1 MIDMVVKMLILMG
14 FVIGMGF
21 SATTTHK
28 ERPKRVLLDTDVD
41 IDDIFALLYLLKQN
55 RSEIDLKAITINAN
69 LFTDP
74 GHSINQ
80 IYDVL
85 YMMDRDDIVV
95 GVGGISPNGDIE
107 PNVGGYLPIIEQ
119 ETSTIGYCRYRQAI
133 PIGQGGRLDTD
144 TNYGL
149 RKSFLPQG
157 ERRYVPLKQPTA
169 QQVMKDTIS
178 SGPIIL
184 FIIGAQTNLA
194 LFLMSNPDLKKNIE
208 HIFIMGGG
216 VRSKNPTGCCPKHA
230 NTSSSCIP
238 NQCGDRG
245 NLFTAYTSN
254 PYAEFNM
261 FGDPFAAYQVL
272 HSGIPITLVPLDA
285 TNTIPINKKVFLEF
299 EKRQSTYEAKYCYL
313 SLKIIHDTWFDDQ
326 FYKSYFMWDSFLS
339 GIAVS
344 IIQNGFKPNGENEF
358 AEMEY
363 INITVVTSNIPYGI
377 KPDGSNPFFDNRVI
391 PKFDLKKNGVHS
403 GHCQTSIEDPFCIV
417 HGGNE
422 KGICQDGYT
431 REENSSDAVL
441 VLVAQKAKVNQN
453 SSSPLN
459 RQFFESFLSKLNEP
473 SQSGRFNLA
482 SQFPYYR
489 EILYKPD
496 FSKQKLG
503 KPVIF
508 DIDMSAGDFLTLIY
522 LLKVPVEIINLKGI
536 LISGNGWAN
545 AGTIEVVY
553 DILHMMGRDDIP
565 IGLGAMT
572 PLGVPSSSCN
582 YVRAIPHGSG
592 GLIDSDTLFGL
603 ARDLPKSPRRYSAEN
618 SALYGFIRNTS
629 HPRFRQKLSNEIWES
644 ISSEIY
650 TKGRKMTLLT
660 NGPLTN
666 LANIIKKYKKAK
678 MLIQEVYVVG
688 GHIFNNNTKEEGNI
702 FSIPSNQYSEFNF
715 YLDPMAAKI
724 VLESKLSVTM
734 IPLNARR
741 KVSSFPHML
750 EKLQPWRYETP
761 ESKFTYNLISTM
773 YVLQQNNGR
782 KYHHVDMFLGEILG
796 AAFLANDPSL
806 KASAE
811 TKSVYVL
818 ADGNMSTDGQTL
830 IGKQGEGKPVKI
842 LQNIDSGGYYKHFTG
857 LLGSKKQSA
866 VIGSFEEQKVQW
878 STPPYEIE
886 II

>member
-1 MIDMVVKMLILMG
+1 MERLIKMFVLMG
-14 FVIGMGF
+14 LVIGTGF
-21 SATTTHK
+21 SATTTK
-28 ERPKRVLLDTDVD
+28 TGPKRILLDNDADT
-41 IDDIFALLYLLKQN
+41 DDIFALLYLLKQY
-55 RSEIDLKAITINAN
+55 RSEIDLKAITINSN
-69 LFTDP
+69 LWTDS

-85 YMMDRDDIVV
+85 YMMDRDDIAV
-95 GVGGISPNGDIE
+95 GVGGEGGILPNGDIE

-119 ETSTIGYCRYRQAI
+119 GISTIGNCRYRQAV

-157 ERRYVPLKQPTA
+157 ERRYLPLKQPTA
-169 QQVMKDTIS
+169 QQVIKDTIS
-178 SGPIIL
+178 SGPTIV
-184 FIIGAQTNLA
+184 FITGAQTNIA
-194 LFLMSNPDLKKNIE
+194 LFLMSNPELKKNIE

-216 VRSKNPTGCCPKHA
+216 VRSKNPTGCCPK
-230 NTSSSCIP
+230 NTNSSCIP
-238 NQCGDRG
+238 TQCGDHG
-245 NLFTAYTSN
+245 NLFMAYTSN

-285 TNTIPINKKVFLEF
+285 TNTIPINKKFFLEF
-299 EKRQSTYEAKYCYL
+299 EKRQSTYEAKYCFL

-326 FYKSYFMWDSFLS
+326 FYTSYFMWDSFLS

-363 INITVVTSNIPYGI
+363 INITVATSNIPYGI
-377 KPDGSNPFFDNRVI
+377 KPDGSNPFFDNRII

-403 GHCQTSIEDPFCIV
+403 GHVQTGIDDPFCMV
-417 HGGNE
+417 GGGDE

-431 REENSSDAVL
+431 REENSSDAVS
-441 VLVAQKAKVNQN
+441 VLVAQKAKHNQDPD
-453 SSSPLN
+453 SPLN
-459 RQFFESFLSKLNEP
+459 RQFFESFLTKLNEP
-473 SQSGRFNLA
+473 RQSGRFNLA
-482 SQFPYYR
+482 SQFPYYK

-508 DIDMSAGDFLTLIY
+508 DMDMSAGDFLTLIY

-545 AGTIEVVY
+545 AGTIDVVY

-572 PLGVPSSSCN
+572 PLGIPSFGCN

-618 SALYGFIRNTS
+618 SAIYGAIRNTS
-629 HPRFRQKLSNEIWES
+629 HPRLRQKLSNEVWGS
-644 ISSEIY
+644 ISSEVY
-650 TKGRKMTLLT
+650 TQGHKLTLLT

-688 GHIFNNNTKEEGNI
+688 GHIFDSSTKEEGNV
-702 FSIPSNQYSEFNF
+702 FSVASNHYSEFNF
-715 YLDPMAAKI
+715 YLDPMAAKT

-741 KVSSFPHML
+741 KVSSFPLML
-750 EKLQPWRYETP
+750 EKLQPSKYETP

-773 YVLQQNNGR
+773 YTLQQNNGR

-796 AAFLANDPSL
+796 AVFLTNDPSL
-806 KASAE
+806 KAS
-811 TKSVYVL
+811 TKIKSVYVL
-818 ADGNMSTDGQTL
+818 ADGDMSTDGQTL
-830 IGKQGEGKPVKI
+830 IGRQGEGKPVKI
-842 LQNIDSGGYYKHFTG
+842 LQNIDSGGYYRHFTD

-866 VIGSFEEQKVQW
+866 VIGSFDEQKVQW
-878 STPPYEIE
+878 STPPYEI
-886 II
+886 I

>member
-1 MIDMVVKMLILMG
+1 MIDRMVKMLVLMG

-21 SATTTHK
+21 SSTTTLK
-28 ERPKRVLLDTDVD
+28 GRPKRVLLDTDVD
-41 IDDIFALLYLLKQN
+41 TDDVFALLYLLKQD

-69 LFTDP
+69 LFTNPD
-74 GHSINQ
+74 HSINQ

-95 GVGGISPNGDIE
+95 GVGGEGGISSNGDIE

-119 ETSTIGYCRYRQAI
+119 GESRYM
-133 PIGQGGRLDTD
+133 
-144 TNYGL
+144 
-149 RKSFLPQG
+149 
-157 ERRYVPLKQPTA
+157 PLKQPTA

-178 SGPIIL
+178 SGPTIL
-184 FIIGAQTNLA
+184 FIIGSQTNLA
-194 LFLMSNPDLKKNIE
+194 LFLMSNPDLKKKIE

-216 VRSKNPTGCCPKHA
+216 VRTKNPTGCCPKNT

-238 NQCGDRG
+238 SQCGDRG
-245 NLFTAYTSN
+245 NLFTAYTGN

-285 TNTIPINKKVFLEF
+285 TNTIPINKKFFLEF
-299 EKRQSTYEAKYCYL
+299 EKRQSTYEAKYCYQ
-313 SLKIIHDTWFDDQ
+313 SLKIIHDTWFDDK
-326 FYKSYFMWDSFLS
+326 FYTSYFMWDSFLS

-377 KPDGSNPFFDNRVI
+377 KPDGSNPFFDNRMI

-403 GHCQTSIEDPFCIV
+403 GHCQTSIEGSFCIV

-422 KGICQDGYT
+422 KGICQDRYT
-431 REENSSDAVL
+431 REENSSDAVS
-441 VLVAQKAKVNQN
+441 VLVAQKAKINQN

-459 RQFFESFLSKLNEP
+459 RQFFESFLTKLNEP
-473 SQSGRFNLA
+473 KQSGRFNLA

-489 EILYKPD
+489 EILYNPD
-496 FSKQKLG
+496 FLKQKLG
-503 KPVIF
+503 KLVIF
-508 DIDMSAGDFLTLIY
+508 DMDMSAGDFLTLIY

-545 AGTIEVVY
+545 VGTIEVVY

-618 SALYGFIRNTS
+618 SALYGSIRNTS
-629 HPRFRQKLSNEIWES
+629 YPRFRQKLSNEIWES

-650 TKGRKMTLLT
+650 TKGHHKMTFLI
-660 NGPLTN
+660 NGPFTN
-666 LANIIKKYKKAK
+666 LAKIIKEYKKAK

-715 YLDPMAAKI
+715 YLDPMAAKT
-724 VLESKLSVTM
+724 VLESKLSVKM
-734 IPLNARR
+734 IPLSARR

-750 EKLQPWRYETP
+750 EKMQTWRYKTP
-761 ESKFTYNLISTM
+761 ESKFTYNLISAM

-796 AAFLANDPSL
+796 VVFLANDLNL
-806 KASAE
+806 KISTK

-818 ADGNMSTDGQTL
+818 ADGNRSTDRQTL

-842 LQNIDSGGYYKHFTG
+842 LQNINSGGYYKHFTA

-878 STPPYEIE
+878 STPPYI
-886 II
+886 